1 MESIDALYRK
11 WLPAKRHALIAD
23 IGLLLIRLQISF
35 YMIYG
40 HGWKKLA
47 DFNTLADSFPDPL
60 GIGSRLSLTLAVL
73 AEFFASVLLAFG
85 LATRFAAFLLIS
97 TMVVAGLIVHAD
109 DPFRV
114 KELALV
120 FLAVYIG
127 LLFTGPGR
135 FSLDRLLFGRP
146 HQQHHGVR

>member
-1 MESIDALYRK
+1 MEAIDALYRK
-11 WLPAKRHALIAD
+11 WLPAKRHALLSD
-23 IGLLLIRLQISF
+23 IGLLLLRLQLGF

-47 DFNTLADSFPDPL
+47 EFNTMADSFPDPL
-60 GIGSRLSLTLAVL
+60 GVGNRLSLTLAVL
-73 AEFFASVLLAFG
+73 AEFFASVLLALG

-97 TMVVAGLIVHAD
+97 TMAVAGLIVHAE

-120 FLAVYIG
+120 YLAVYIG
-127 LLFTGPGR
+127 LLFTGAGR